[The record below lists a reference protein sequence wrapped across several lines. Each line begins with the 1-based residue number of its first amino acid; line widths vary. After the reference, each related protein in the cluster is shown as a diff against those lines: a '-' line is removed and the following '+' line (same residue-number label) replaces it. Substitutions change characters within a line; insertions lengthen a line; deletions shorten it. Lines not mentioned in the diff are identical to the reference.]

1 MRKPEQLNLDRVVFY
16 GRSLAEY
23 EKFFNLDLSRLE
35 GLTVL
40 DCPSGAASFAA
51 EATPRQIDVVAV
63 DPLFSNPVEKLRTIG
78 LADIEHVME
87 EVEKVW
93 HLYAS
98 GYFASIQEVRATRQ
112 RSLDLFCEDFP
123 AGKSSGR
130 YVPALLPNL
139 PFENGQFDLVLSGHF
154 LFIYDDRFDYDFH
167 LAAIREMARVS
178 RGEVCVFPPRGM
190 NRQPYPHLDR
200 LRRDLE
206 REGIVSEVRASHY
219 EFVKGWKDLLV
230 LHHADKRKK
239 ARRRLGPAR
248 RPGDG

>member
-1 MRKPEQLNLDRVVFY
+1 MQKPDQLNLDRVVFY

-23 EKFFNLDLSRLE
+23 EKFFNLDLSQLL
-35 GLTVL
+35 GQTIL

-51 EATPRQIDVVAV
+51 EAAQRQISVVAV
-63 DPLFSNPVEKLRTIG
+63 DPFFSNPVEKLRTVG

-98 GYFASIQEVRATRQ
+98 GYFASIQDVRTTRQ
-112 RSLDLFCEDFP
+112 RSLDLFCADFP

-130 YVPALLPNL
+130 YVDALLPNL
-139 PFENGQFDLVLSGHF
+139 PFENGKFDLVLSGHF

-167 LAAIREMARVS
+167 LAAIRELARVS
-178 RGEVCVFPPRGM
+178 SGEVRIFPPRGM

-200 LRRDLE
+200 LRRELE
-206 REGIVSEVRASHY
+206 RLGIVSEVRPSNFA
-219 EFVKGWKDLLV
+219 FVKGWNYLLV
-230 LHHADKRKK
+230 LSSHK
-239 ARRRLGPAR
+239 
-248 RPGDG
+248 